1 MFWLVA
7 TIRGNS
13 SARKRGKEEEE
24 RDRGEEI
31 QFLFRSFAVSC
42 LTKCKSFLLICNSLP
57 RHHSFFGALPYI
69 SRPSPFPLL
78 PSPTPSPPLLTSLLF
93 SFWRRGSVEVARHNR
108 KLLVSYFNSSKS
120 KPLLSFIPT
129 IFVRSPSKL
138 IFLYQI
144 MRPILRIIV
153 AFHF

>member
-1 MFWLVA
+1 MVA

-24 RDRGEEI
+24 RDRGEGI

-57 RHHSFFGALPYI
+57 RHHSFFGALRYI

-78 PSPTPSPPLLTSLLF
+78 PSPTPSPPLVTSLLF

-120 KPLLSFIPT
+120 KPLLSFILR

-144 MRPILRIIV
+144 TRPILRIIV